1 MRVCALSRLVAVAAL
16 ALALTLAL
24 PASALP
30 QERASLPDI
39 EDEVMCPV
47 CGTVLEHA
55 FAPQAERERALIR
68 RLIAEGRTK
77 EEIKEALVAE
87 YGEDVLAVPADEG
100 FDLLA
105 WVVPIAGLLLA
116 LALIA
121 FALVRVRR
129 RGGRDAGPVP
139 ADLEPGDAARLD
151 EELPAREQAALPA
164 SEAGSANGG
173 GEELASL
180 VAERQIQRALQA
192 RHDATALRGSAIDGG
207 HAWAAL
213 MARISHEIRTPLNAV
228 IGFSDLMQA
237 ELFGPLG
244 HSRYAEYV
252 DHIRDSGKALLKSAE
267 DTLAMTSLLAADP
280 SPLTAVPLWDIVE
293 DAWSFLAAEAA
304 AKRVTLE
311 LPPEVRVDLLA
322 ERRALRQIVLNHLSE
337 AVTRAE
343 AGCTITLG
351 VSTDGCLALVD
362 IVVPRATTI
371 ASCGDQTLG
380 LSIARALLELKGSE
394 LVEWRH
400 GDRGWRV
407 ATVLELAVQA
417 DFFASAS

>member
-1 MRVCALSRLVAVAAL
+1 MAWTLSAGPRGSFVPDASASGGRLIASAGAVL
-16 ALALTLAL
+16 ARRLGASSPLKLTLAAHVAAVVMVLRVL
-24 PASALP
+24 PDDIVAIALSATSLLLTMLVVLALP
-30 QERASLPDI
+30 VGA
-39 EDEVMCPV
+39 
-47 CGTVLEHA
+47 G
-55 FAPQAERERALIR
+55 
-68 RLIAEGRTK
+68 RLAMPGVEG
-77 EEIKEALVAE
+77 
-87 YGEDVLAVPADEG
+87 
-100 FDLLA
+100 
-105 WVVPIAGLLLA
+105 
-116 LALIA
+116 
-121 FALVRVRR
+121 
-129 RGGRDAGPVP
+129 
-139 ADLEPGDAARLD
+139 RLD
-151 EELPAREQAALPA
+151 EELPARDQAALPA
-164 SEAGSANGG
+164 SEAGSLNGG
-173 GEELASL
+173 GVELASL
-180 VAERQIQRALQA
+180 LAERQVQRVLQA

-244 HSRYAEYV
+244 HARYAEYV

-280 SPLTAVPLWDIVE
+280 SPLTAVPLLDIVE

-322 ERRALRQIVLNHLSE
+322 ERRALRQIVLNLLSE

-343 AGCTITLG
+343 TGCTITLG

-362 IVVPRATTI
+362 IVVPRATTV
-371 ASCGDQTLG
+371 ASYGDQTLG
-380 LSIARALLELKGSE
+380 LSIARALLELQGSE

>member
-1 MRVCALSRLVAVAAL
+1 MAWTLSAGPRGSFVPDACASGGRLIASAGAVLASRLGAASPLKLTLAAHVAAVVMVLHVLPDDIVAIALSATSLLLTMLVV
-16 ALALTLAL
+16 LAL
-24 PASALP
+24 PAGA
-30 QERASLPDI
+30 
-39 EDEVMCPV
+39 
-47 CGTVLEHA
+47 G
-55 FAPQAERERALIR
+55 
-68 RLIAEGRTK
+68 RLAM
-77 EEIKEALVAE
+77 
-87 YGEDVLAVPADEG
+87 
-100 FDLLA
+100 
-105 WVVPIAGLLLA
+105 
-116 LALIA
+116 
-121 FALVRVRR
+121 
-129 RGGRDAGPVP
+129 
-139 ADLEPGDAARLD
+139 PGVEARLD

-322 ERRALRQIVLNHLSE
+322 ERRALRQIVLNLLSE